1 MHITRW
7 KKPIQEVIIL
17 YDSKCMTFWKG
28 KITETVKVS
37 VVPREEGGGKDEQV
51 EYRGILRQ

>member
-1 MHITRW
+1 
-7 KKPIQEVIIL
+7 
-17 YDSKCMTFWKG
+17 MTFWKG